1 MSTHLTSYAMFV
13 IPMIVIV
20 AAQSI
25 KFARF
30 SMRHGIDWN
39 YLFTPGHM
47 PSAHSAF
54 VSALVTTIGYYEG
67 VDTGAFAVAV
77 GFATIVMYDAMRIRM
92 QIGEQGKFLNE
103 LVRELDKIDRAKFPR
118 LKERVGHY
126 GREVLAGVVFGASVA
141 YILILLL
148 TLWIGA

>member
-1 MSTHLTSYAMFV
+1 MELTSYAMFI
-13 IPMIVIV
+13 IPLIVIIL
-20 AAQSI
+20 AQTT
-25 KFARF
+25 KFIRF

-54 VSALVTTIGYYEG
+54 VAALIVTVGYYDG

-77 GFATIVMYDAMRIRM
+77 GFATIVIYDAMRIRM

-103 LVRELDKIDRAKFPR
+103 LVRELDKIDRSKFPH

-126 GREVLAGVVFGASVA
+126 GREVLAGVIFGAGMA
-141 YILILLL
+141 YTLIILLRSL
-148 TLWIGA
+148 LS

>member
-1 MSTHLTSYAMFV
+1 MHHITSYAMFI

-25 KFARF
+25 KFFRF
-30 SMRHGIDWN
+30 SIRHGIDWN

-54 VSALVTTIGYYEG
+54 VAALVTTIGYYEG
-67 VDTGAFAVAV
+67 VDTGAFAVSV

-103 LVRELDKIDRAKFPR
+103 LVREIDKLDRSKFPR

-126 GREVLAGVVFGASVA
+126 GREVLAGVVFGAGMA
-141 YILILLL
+141 YVLMLLL
-148 TLWIGA
+148 ATLV